1 MTLQVFLNHLGFG
14 LALFAI
20 SVALTWAASRMVWVM
35 DVPNQRSSH
44 ARPVPKAGGVAIVAT
59 FIAGLVT
66 LYFVADLAKIE
77 DRHFWGF
84 LACVALLATVSFVD
98 DVNQRSYFAKLAA
111 QMLCA
116 GAVIVAGL
124 TVEKL
129 WVPMLGQVPLGWLA
143 YLVTFLWV
151 VGLTNAYNFMDGLDG
166 LAAGVAVIAGCFLGA
181 IAFSQQSFFVYAV
194 SYALVAS
201 ALGFLVF
208 NFPPARIFMGDA
220 GSTFFGF
227 TFAALAV
234 IGAHLDLGHLSFYVV
249 PMLLFQ
255 FIFDT
260 FFTFIRR
267 LARGE
272 PVHLAHRMHL
282 YQLLQRSGYS
292 HRAVALFHYAVALAQ
307 GVGALAI
314 VKLEPQYRV
323 LAFAPFLA
331 FNSVY
336 AWWTLAR
343 ARKAGL
349 I

>member
-1 MTLQVFLNHLGFG
+1 MLTFLPHLGFG
-14 LALFAI
+14 LGLFLLSA
-20 SVALTWAASRMVWVM
+20 ALTWAASRMVWVM

-44 ARPVPKAGGVAIVAT
+44 SRPVPKGGGVAIVAT

-66 LYFVADLAKIE
+66 IYFVAEIARIG
-77 DRHFWGF
+77 DRYFWGF
-84 LACVALLATVSFVD
+84 LACVFLLATASFVD
-98 DVNQRSYFAKLAA
+98 DVNQRSHIAKLVT
-111 QMLCA
+111 QILCA
-116 GAVIVAGL
+116 IAVVLAGL
-124 TVEKL
+124 TIENL
-129 WVPMLGQVPLGWLA
+129 WIPMLGQVALGWFA

-166 LAAGVAVIAGCFLGA
+166 LAGGVAVIAGCFLCV

-234 IGAHLDLGHLSFYVV
+234 IGASLDKGHLSFYVV

-255 FIFDT
+255 FVFDT
-260 FFTFIRR
+260 FFTFLRR
-267 LARGE
+267 LVAGE
-272 PVHLAHRMHL
+272 KVYLPHRTHL
-282 YQLLQRSGYS
+282 YQLLNRLGYS
-292 HRAVALFHYAVALAQ
+292 HRAISLFHYAVAFAQ
-307 GVGALAI
+307 GIGAYI
-314 VKLEPQYRV
+314 VVAVSPEQRALV
-323 LAFAPFLA
+323 FLPFLGLNA
-331 FNSVY
+331 AY
-336 AWWTLAR
+336 AWWTMAR
-343 ARKAGL
+343 ARNAGL